1 LTQQYADLAQKHGLT
16 LTALSLAFV
25 HQQPFVTSTIIGAT
39 TSSQLEENTASID
52 QVLSKELLQ
61 EIDAVQLLQPNPA
74 P

>member
-1 LTQQYADLAQKHGLT
+1 
-16 LTALSLAFV
+16 LAFV

-39 TSSQLEENTASID
+39 TLSQLKENTASID
-52 QVLSKELLQ
+52 QVLSEELLQ